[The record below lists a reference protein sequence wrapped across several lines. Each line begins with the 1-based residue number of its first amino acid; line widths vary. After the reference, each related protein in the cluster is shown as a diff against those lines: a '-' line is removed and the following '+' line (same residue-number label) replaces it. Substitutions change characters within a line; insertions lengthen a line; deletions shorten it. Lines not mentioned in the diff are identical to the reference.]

1 VLECAGLIARGLG
14 VQWRPAGWNP
24 APLKTVADWVK
35 YYRRV
40 WEQSFDR
47 LDEYLQELKNKEKK
61 HGRKQRKR

>member
-1 VLECAGLIARGLG
+1 
-14 VQWRPAGWNP
+14 
-24 APLKTVADWVK
+24 LKTVADWVK